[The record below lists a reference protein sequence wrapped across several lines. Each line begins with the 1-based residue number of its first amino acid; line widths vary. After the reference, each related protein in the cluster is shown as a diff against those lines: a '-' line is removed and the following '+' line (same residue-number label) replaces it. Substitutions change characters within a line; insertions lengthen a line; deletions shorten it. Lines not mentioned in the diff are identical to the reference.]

1 MECVYYGYAL
11 KTIRELQ
18 DKNRESVNS
27 CSTGKVLVSSVTREK
42 NN

>member
-18 DKNRESVNS
+18 EKNCGNVNS
-27 CSTGKVLVSSVTREK
+27 EVKGKVIVSSVTRGK
-42 NN
+42 PN